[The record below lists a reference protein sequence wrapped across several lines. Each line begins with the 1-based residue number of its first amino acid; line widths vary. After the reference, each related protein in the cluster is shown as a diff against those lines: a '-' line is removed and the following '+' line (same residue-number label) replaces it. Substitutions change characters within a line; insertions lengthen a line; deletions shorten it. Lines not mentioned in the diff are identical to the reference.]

1 MNERGMCQGL
11 VNGVDGPR
19 PCSNTAKAGFEGK
32 WYCLTHHKP
41 SMDFREEQKALAKQ
55 QKWRDVTSRQIE
67 QSLAR
72 EALRIVRRIADA
84 SGSEL
89 GPKLQAT
96 HRDAVKLI
104 SVLDVKLAAL
114 KR

>member
-1 MNERGMCQGL
+1 MTDRGMCQAV
-11 VNGVDGPR
+11 VNGKGGPR
-19 PCSNTAKAGFEGK
+19 PCSHKARAEFEGK
-32 WYCLTHHKP
+32 WYCITHHKP
-41 SMDFREEQKALAKQ
+41 SMDYREEQKALAKQ

-67 QSLAR
+67 QSLAGQ
-72 EALRIVRRIADA
+72 ALKIVRRIADS